1 MRALFLGRFQ
11 PFHKGHLMVISGIA
25 REAEYLVIAVG
36 SAQYSHSQENPFTA
50 GERYT
55 MISRTLKA
63 QNIEN
68 YHIVVIED
76 LHRYAAWVS
85 HVVSQTPKFDV
96 VYAHDPL
103 SVRLFREAGF
113 NVEELELH
121 EPEKYSGTKIR
132 RRIIADEPWRDL
144 VPPEVARTIEEIDG
158 VNRIKELSV
167 KTEA

>member
-76 LHRYAAWVS
+76 FINSDRFGLTLHDHAVDFA
-85 HVVSQTPKFDV
+85 
-96 VYAHDPL
+96 
-103 SVRLFREAGF
+103 
-113 NVEELELH
+113 
-121 EPEKYSGTKIR
+121 
-132 RRIIADEPWRDL
+132 
-144 VPPEVARTIEEIDG
+144 
-158 VNRIKELSV
+158 
-167 KTEA
+167 